1 MSVVGESWPKWLN
14 ELRQAKGTLNAE
26 ILASWEEWLRSGSK
40 TLQSSVFE
48 PSIRTLFAQLVSGG
62 SDRNTEEQMTSVS
75 AEAIEK
81 MAKRLDELET
91 TVARLKDRSE
101 RGEVQLDSRH
111 KINRGPSVR
120 RDA

>member
-1 MSVVGESWPKWLN
+1 MSVVGESWLKWLN